1 MPPKWRFMPFYD
13 NNVKERWGKALGF
26 VASLKSMLNYPQAS
40 KFGGKYPTL
49 LAWISMHMESWKLKS
64 IHGFEKLVSIWIE
77 KHQTP

>member
-1 MPPKWRFMPFYD
+1 MPFYD

-26 VASLKSMLNYPQAS
+26 VANLKSMLNYPQAS
-40 KFGGKYPTL
+40 KFGGKYLTL